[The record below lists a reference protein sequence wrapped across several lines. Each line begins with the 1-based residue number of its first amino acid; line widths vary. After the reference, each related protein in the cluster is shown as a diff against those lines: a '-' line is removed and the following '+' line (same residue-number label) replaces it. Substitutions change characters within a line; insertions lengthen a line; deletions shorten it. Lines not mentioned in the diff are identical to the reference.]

1 MLKEFSGDFL
11 QWLRGFYAVA
21 KSGSI
26 TGATRE
32 MGRNQPTISHQIK
45 CLEEE
50 LGVSLFDRSRG
61 RMALTEEGEQVFR
74 QVAMIF
80 EQIEHL
86 MATAKSDGDAVGGE
100 VRIATTHAV
109 LHYFLP
115 KHLGEFSRR
124 CPLVKFDLMGGGLEL
139 IHKRLEAA
147 EADFG
152 IVCSGD
158 LPGNFKYKKLF
169 TTKSVLVARKE
180 SRLGGLLPLSL
191 KKISQLPFISFPQT
205 SSIAKIIHETFAANG
220 LSLNPVLT
228 LNNFELVKQYVLM
241 DLGVAILDDFALTH
255 ADRERFAIHPL
266 DKWFTERNYDVVML
280 HNKYLSPAVRLFLD
294 TLKPKPTPRGPDISR

>member
-50 LGVSLFDRSRG
+50 LGVNLFDRSKG
-61 RMALTEEGEQVFR
+61 RMVLTEEGKLVFR
-74 QVAMIF
+74 HVASIF

-86 MATAKSDGDAVGGE
+86 MATARTAMEEIGGDI
-100 VRIATTHAV
+100 RIATTHAV

-115 KHLGEFSRR
+115 AHLGEFSRLH
-124 CPLVKFDLMGGGLEL
+124 PQVKFDLMGGGLEL
-139 IHKRLEAA
+139 INNRLEAA

-152 IVCSGD
+152 IACTED
-158 LPGNFKYKKLF
+158 LPANFSSQNLF
-169 TTKSVLVARKE
+169 TTRPVLVFRKG
-180 SRLGGLLPLSL
+180 SRFGDFLPLSL
-191 KKISQLPFISFPQT
+191 EKIAEMPLVSFPQT
-205 SSIAKIIHETFAANG
+205 SSIAKVIHNTFAQRG
-220 LSLNPVLT
+220 LGLNSVLT

-241 DLGVAILDDFALTH
+241 DLGVGILDDFALTP
-255 ADRERFAIHPL
+255 ADRKQFAIHGL
-266 DKWFTERNYDVVML
+266 DKWFQERSYDVIML
-280 HNKYLSPAVRLFLD
+280 RNKYLSPAVRSFID
-294 TLKPKPTPRGPDISR
+294 TLMRKRDSRKASAPN